1 MKPETAP
8 TEPNIW
14 YGLMQAGPI
23 TVRLLDMKGTELA
36 FKGYRRLKPYRKPR
50 FIDRKNGATL
60 RYACDSCGSWIDA
73 AIAHL
78 ARSLRESG
86 LAA

>member
-1 MKPETAP
+1 MHCDICGLAINGEALEIQHIRGRLIAT
-8 TEPNIW
+8 TE
-14 YGLMQAGPI
+14 GG
-23 TVRLLDMKGTELA
+23 
-36 FKGYRRLKPYRKPR
+36 KPR

>member
-1 MKPETAP
+1 MPPPMA
-8 TEPNIW
+8 
-14 YGLMQAGPI
+14 ADV
-23 TVRLLDMKGTELA
+23 TVLA
-36 FKGYRRLKPYRKPR
+36 SVVLAAWAVSVAFAQ
-50 FIDRKNGATL
+50 DGATL